1 MGTKKGGLGFVFI
14 QIALAIFLIVSGI
27 ITVQL
32 DGSVFGNI
40 KASFSG
46 NEIASA
52 VYNIFGHGDISGL
65 IIIVLGIF
73 EIIAGV
79 FLFMR
84 FFVAM
89 GKWSDTFLFIIM
101 CFWIA
106 VIVLVDILGSYG
118 ILGSA
123 FESTGSFMAFLK
135 SLSSHLLVLGS
146 MLLVQRS

>member
-1 MGTKKGGLGFVFI
+1 MATKKAGLGFVFI
-14 QIALAIFLIVSGI
+14 QFALSIFLIVSGI

-32 DGSVFGNI
+32 DGSIFGTI
-40 KASFSG
+40 KASLSG
-46 NEIASA
+46 NEIAHA
-52 VYNIFGHGDISGL
+52 VYDIFGHGDISGL
-65 IIIVLGIF
+65 IIIVLGLF

-79 FLFMR
+79 FLFLR

-89 GKWSDTFLFIIM
+89 GKWSDIFLFIIM

-106 VIVLVDILGSYG
+106 VIVLVDVLGSYG

-123 FESTGSFMAFLK
+123 LKSTESFMSFLK
-135 SLSSHLLVLGS
+135 SFSSHLLVLGS